1 MTRTTNSPDQTQHQ
15 DMGDAERAFCGG
27 LDRLL
32 TIGSYYQPSHER
44 FQAVARE
51 CAQSLLEV
59 IRGRPKLELF
69 VTAEGLMLDKGHLS
83 QSAVEARRLFDLLDP
98 LHIALV
104 EIDATA
110 TSDHLHLALA
120 SLKKAR
126 NAISGS
132 RTYQEIEIKG
142 LPDTVRILNRSLF
155 LKTHTEA
162 HPQPKPPPRRKAPE
176 VTFFEHNMISEL
188 LMSNS
193 PAAQKLEK
201 EFVGIIQGI
210 MATADPTR
218 LKTGSDGE
226 SAPDQWLPEETLEAI
241 EKVLEALAGTGS
253 DLMNL
258 QHLIAQAQSA
268 LEVTGD
274 PELVDLVFARLQKD
288 SRKLA
293 RKRVQPKM
301 IGKDQKGTRND
312 SRKKLIMSQQ
322 EMREIVDNLAPVYG
336 PHPDPRDQAGGDC
349 LAICVQL
356 MDLAPTEELVSGI
369 EETILRI
376 LTRPKVT
383 AQLRLDVVNTC
394 RALLMHLPDEVLDR
408 TWPMVWG
415 PLHRSHPDLMAD
427 LWWEIW
433 QELNARGRDRAWPF
447 LVNDLLLGMTG
458 PRRIEF
464 LLLLEAVSQVGA
476 LGNHDIIVRLENLPA
491 MLEKNVAVSIFQP
504 PAPLLYSVHKV
515 LVGSSLSGVF
525 GPLLHDHLV
534 RQAPHKLSAVLLEVM
549 DEYLPINRAIYHAI
563 LDQGVE
569 ETIHSALAELAPEIL
584 IEALSDLHWDYM
596 EEDWVVPAIEWLG
609 RLGRESAIGV
619 LQEIT
624 QEKKYMVLA
633 SWPLQAREAADLAL
647 GQLKERLH
655 YRGKPG
661 GSPDKSIAP
670 PPPPSHTEAPRQE
683 VHS

>member
-1 MTRTTNSPDQTQHQ
+1 
-15 DMGDAERAFCGG
+15 
-27 LDRLL
+27 
-32 TIGSYYQPSHER
+32 
-44 FQAVARE
+44 
-51 CAQSLLEV
+51 
-59 IRGRPKLELF
+59 
-69 VTAEGLMLDKGHLS
+69 
-83 QSAVEARRLFDLLDP
+83 
-98 LHIALV
+98 
-104 EIDATA
+104 
-110 TSDHLHLALA
+110 
-120 SLKKAR
+120 
-126 NAISGS
+126 
-132 RTYQEIEIKG
+132 
-142 LPDTVRILNRSLF
+142 
-155 LKTHTEA
+155 
-162 HPQPKPPPRRKAPE
+162 
-176 VTFFEHNMISEL
+176 
-188 LMSNS
+188 
-193 PAAQKLEK
+193 
-201 EFVGIIQGI
+201 
-210 MATADPTR
+210 
-218 LKTGSDGE
+218 
-226 SAPDQWLPEETLEAI
+226 
-241 EKVLEALAGTGS
+241 
-253 DLMNL
+253 
-258 QHLIAQAQSA
+258 
-268 LEVTGD
+268 
-274 PELVDLVFARLQKD
+274 
-288 SRKLA
+288 
-293 RKRVQPKM
+293 
-301 IGKDQKGTRND
+301 
-312 SRKKLIMSQQ
+312 
-322 EMREIVDNLAPVYG
+322 
-336 PHPDPRDQAGGDC
+336 
-349 LAICVQL
+349 
-356 MDLAPTEELVSGI
+356 
-369 EETILRI
+369 
-376 LTRPKVT
+376 
-383 AQLRLDVVNTC
+383 
-394 RALLMHLPDEVLDR
+394 
-408 TWPMVWG
+408 
-415 PLHRSHPDLMAD
+415 
-427 LWWEIW
+427 
-433 QELNARGRDRAWPF
+433 
-447 LVNDLLLGMTG
+447 MTG